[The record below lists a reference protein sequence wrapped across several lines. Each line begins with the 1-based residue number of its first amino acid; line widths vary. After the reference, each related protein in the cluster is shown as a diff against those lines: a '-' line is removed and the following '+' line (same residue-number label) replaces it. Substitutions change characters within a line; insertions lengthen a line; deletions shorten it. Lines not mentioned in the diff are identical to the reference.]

1 MQFHIWFTIHI
12 FDSLLHNAT
21 AILLQNSLGSLLQI
35 GTVLLQIATVMT
47 KFVDYIAKCDSYY
60 KMCHLL
66 QNASVQWL
74 IQTVVRKE
82 KREHMK
88 DLSY

>member
-47 KFVDYIAKCDSYY
+47 KFVDYIAECDSYY